1 MVGRFEF
8 MIRYFTVYLFF
19 ISILLSQSRV
29 HINDLVQSGELLL
42 DLNKKPF
49 TGIAYNSSTVSDN
62 KIQESKYLKG
72 LLHGTH
78 KEWWENGSK
87 KLQGRYKSGEKNGR
101 WVGYFENGN
110 IKFETNYKND
120 IEDGLDTRWHITGG
134 KHSKGAYQ
142 NGKKV
147 GKWNYWDEQGGQIHY
162 VCIQTDLG
170 KIIINLFSD
179 IAPMHAESFQ
189 IHANTGYFNGTI
201 FHRVVPG
208 FVIQGGDPNTRSSN
222 RRTHGQGGRASAFFG
237 IGDKKDPSTWKI
249 PEEFNSIPHKR
260 GIVSMARGSDVNS
273 AGSQF
278 FICVKDAPNLD
289 GRYTVFG
296 EVIEGMEIVDNIV
309 NSRAD
314 LRDNPIERISM
325 EVTICN

>member
-1 MVGRFEF
+1 MVGKFEF

-49 TGIAYNSSTVSDN
+49 TGIAYNSSTVSEN

-78 KEWWENGSK
+78 KEWWENGNK

-110 IKFETNYKND
+110 IKSETNYKNGM
-120 IEDGLDTRWHITGG
+120 EDGLDTRWHKNGV

-147 GKWNYWDEQGGQIHY
+147 GKWNYWDEQGAQIHY
-162 VCIQTDLG
+162 VCIETDLG
-170 KIIINLFSD
+170 EIIINLFSD
-179 IAPMHAESFQ
+179 IAPIHSESFKM
-189 IHANTGYFNGTI
+189 HANTGYFNGTI

-208 FVIQGGDPNTRSSN
+208 FVIQGGDSNTRSSN
-222 RRTHGQGGRASAFFG
+222 RKTHGQGGRASAFYG
-237 IGDKKDPSTWKI
+237 IGNKEDPLTWKL

-289 GRYTVFG
+289 NRYTVFG
-296 EVIEGMEIVDNIV
+296 KVIEGMEIVDKIV
-309 NSRAD
+309 NVRAD
-314 LRDNPIERISM
+314 LRDNPIERIEM
-325 EVTICN
+325 EVSVCN